1 MEQTMSVIN
10 AAPTAPVIELGARE
24 LRDDPYP
31 VYARLRREA
40 PVARANAKFLGEA
53 WLVTRYADVTAV
65 LKDPRFSSDVRRRGL
80 GGEPEAPSRWMPRMA
95 TLMQDSMILMDDP
108 DHARLRNLVHLAFTP
123 RRVERLAVRVAEI
136 VDELLDRAERKGRF
150 DLIADFAL
158 PLPVTVISELMG
170 VEGHNF
176 QRWMAGFL
184 EAPTAG
190 PLKLLAGLPNGLRL
204 MKLFERLIAQRRA
217 EPRDDLISALV
228 QAEQAGDR
236 LSEDELLSMIFL
248 LLLAGHETTV
258 NLIGNGTEALLAW
271 PDQYRRLHDEPALT
285 ERAVEELLRYSNPV
299 EHGSPRFAS
308 EDVEVGGVSIA
319 RGDTVLPLLSSA
331 NRDEAVFER
340 ADALD
345 LGRHPNRHV
354 AFGLG
359 IHYCVGAPLARLEGQ
374 AALGALAARFPNL
387 RLAVPR
393 EQLRWRA
400 TVGVRGLK
408 ALPVS
413 VR

>member
-1 MEQTMSVIN
+1 MATLSM
-10 AAPTAPVIELGARE
+10 APAMPVFDLGARA
-24 LRDDPYP
+24 LRDNPYP
-31 VYARLRREA
+31 HYARLRREA
-40 PVARANAKFLGEA
+40 PVARARVPFMGEG
-53 WLVTRYADVTAV
+53 WLITRYADVTAV
-65 LKDPRFSSDVRRRGL
+65 LKDPRFSSDIRRRGL
-80 GGEPEAPSRWMPRMA
+80 DGQPQPPSRWMPRMA
-95 TLMQDSMILMDDP
+95 TLLQDSMVLMDDP

-123 RRVERLAVRVAEI
+123 RRVERLAGRVAE
-136 VDELLDRAERKGRF
+136 VAEELLDRAERKGRF

-158 PLPVTVISELMG
+158 PLPVTIISEMMG
-170 VEGHNF
+170 VEQGGF
-176 QRWMAGFL
+176 QRWMATFL
-184 EAPTAG
+184 EAPTGG
-190 PLKLLAGLPNGLRL
+190 PFKLLTGLPNGLRL
-204 MKLFERLIAQRRA
+204 MKLFERLIAERRA
-217 EPRDDLISALV
+217 APRDDLISALV

-271 PDQYRRLHDEPALT
+271 PDQYRRLHDEPALI
-285 ERAVEELLRYSNPV
+285 ERAVEELLRYGNPV
-299 EHGSPRFAS
+299 DHGSPRFAT
-308 EDVEVGGVSIA
+308 EDVEVNGVRLA
-319 RGDTVLPLLSSA
+319 RGDLVLPLISSA

-340 ADALD
+340 ADELD

-393 EQLRWRA
+393 ERLQWRG